1 MLFAP
6 VPLVVPDVVGLVLA
20 PDVSVAE
27 PLTAPP
33 PLVDGRLSS
42 TSPPD
47 VPVVVPLGEAV
58 PVLGTQFAALVVAF
72 ACAPDAVPDM
82 LPDVVLAPAVVT
94 LVVLPPAAAEVSLV
108 DGVVP
113 VPLAPLVVFSPVK
126 RWSGFV
132 AVLLVESARAA
143 LVVPV
148 VTPAAPEAAPVVDV
162 APAPIVVPDEYP
174 VEAAPGA
181 GIMPGGQ
188 GVPLAVVCCA
198 PAVAVT
204 AMPRTSVRLAVRH
217 RTRWCRGLLVLMLP
231 PLSCPA

>member
-33 PLVDGRLSS
+33 PLVDGGLSS

-47 VPVVVPLGEAV
+47 VPVVVPLGEAL

-82 LPDVVLAPAVVT
+82 LPDAVLAPAVVP
-94 LVVLPPAAAEVSLV
+94 LVVVPPAAAEVSLV

-113 VPLAPLVVFSPVK
+113 VPFAPLVVFSPVK

-132 AVLLVESARAA
+132 AVLLAESARAA
-143 LVVPV
+143 PVVPAV
-148 VTPAAPEAAPVVDV
+148 APVVDV

-204 AMPRTSVRLAVRH
+204 AMPRT
-217 RTRWCRGLLVLMLP
+217 
-231 PLSCPA
+231 